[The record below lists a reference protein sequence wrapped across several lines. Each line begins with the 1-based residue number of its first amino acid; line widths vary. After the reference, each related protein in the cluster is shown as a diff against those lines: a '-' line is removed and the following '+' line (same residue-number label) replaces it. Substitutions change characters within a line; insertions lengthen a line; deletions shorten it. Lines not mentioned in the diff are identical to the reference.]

1 MVVNT
6 NQPQYI
12 PVNPYGP
19 TPAYMMQTSNL
30 TTLPLTRSD
39 MKDTWLHTFCELKD
53 NIVKFICEKEQ
64 EIFAINTPS
73 QNQVAVATL
82 S

>member
-1 MVVNT
+1 MVNT
-6 NQPQYI
+6 NQQPYVL
-12 PVNPYGP
+12 VNPYGP

-30 TTLPLTRSD
+30 TTLPLMCND

-53 NIVKFICEKEQ
+53 DIVKAICEQEE
-64 EIFAINTPS
+64 EIFSVNTPS
-73 QNQVAVATL
+73 QNQAAIVTP